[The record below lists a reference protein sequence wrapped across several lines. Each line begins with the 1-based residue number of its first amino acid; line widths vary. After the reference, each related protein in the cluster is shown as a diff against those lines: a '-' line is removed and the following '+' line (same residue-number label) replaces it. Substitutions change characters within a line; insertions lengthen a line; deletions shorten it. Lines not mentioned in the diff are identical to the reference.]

1 MHGKQADQ
9 WLTEIAATQPLNS
22 VTLHGGEPFLYFDVM
37 RAILSK
43 ARALNVEHRWVI
55 TNGFWAQS
63 SDVAMKKLRT
73 LKKTGLTA
81 ITFSVDA
88 FHQEYVS
95 LDRVRTGIEIAA
107 YFGLDKVAV
116 DSYFLFTENNEN
128 SYNIQTRKS
137 LESLNM
143 VSNVEFNKFAASFEG
158 RAAQF
163 LVKQDFIEGKMPDGK
178 CGPPSWLGNSLKDP
192 RTIEIDYEGNITLC
206 PGICIGNA
214 KKQPLT
220 EIIRQYDYERHPII
234 RIIVEKGPIGL
245 FELAESKG
253 YKGTQRF
260 VNECHLCY
268 EMRKYLH
275 TQYPRY
281 LAPQGCYYDG

>member
-1 MHGKQADQ
+1 MREKQIDQ
-9 WLTEIAATQPLNS
+9 WLTGIAATQPVNS
-22 VTLHGGEPFLYFDVM
+22 VTLHGGEPFLYFDLM

-43 ARALNVEHRWVI
+43 ARALNLKHRWVI

-63 SDVAMKKLRT
+63 YDVAMGKLRD
-73 LKKTGLTA
+73 LKEAGLTA

-88 FHQEYVS
+88 FHQKYVS

-107 YFGLDKVAV
+107 YFGLDTVAV
-116 DSYFLFTENNEN
+116 DSYFLFAENNKN

-137 LESLNM
+137 LESLRM
-143 VSNVEFNKFAASFEG
+143 ISNVKFNKFAATFDG
-158 RAAQF
+158 RAAEF
-163 LVKQDFIEGKMPDGK
+163 LVKQEFIEGKMPNGK
-178 CGPPSWLGNSLKDP
+178 CRPPSWLGNSLTDP
-192 RTIEIDYEGNITLC
+192 KTVEIDHEGNITLC

-220 EIIRQYDYERHPII
+220 EIIRQYDYKQHPII
-234 RIIVEKGPIGL
+234 SIIVEKGPIGL

-253 YKGTQRF
+253 YKGTQKF

-275 TQYPRY
+275 AQYPRY
-281 LAPQGCYYDG
+281 LAPQGCYYNG